1 MFHGGYRYGSRT
13 IRKLEVG
20 EERKNE
26 KNNQVKL
33 PIWLNLGDLQVP
45 EQGCPTRG
53 TRAACGPALQ

>member
-26 KNNQVKL
+26 KKK
-33 PIWLNLGDLQVP
+33 
-45 EQGCPTRG
+45 ER
-53 TRAACGPALQ
+53 RAKEYISSYK